1 MELKGDLTEII
12 YQNEVNSYT
21 IAVLETEEEEVTVVG
36 YLPFIHIG
44 DSLNLVGKFVTH
56 QDYGRQFKIEN
67 FEKIMPQTLASLERY
82 LGNGAIKGIGPATAK
97 KIIDKFG
104 EETIHVFK
112 FEPEKLAQIKGI
124 TKSKA
129 IGMAEE
135 FNENWELWQIVGF
148 LEKFGIGVQNARNV
162 FKELGAN
169 AIEEIQ
175 SNPYILIDVANN
187 VDFKQIDKIAIDIG
201 IEYNNE
207 KRIKSG
213 IKYALIKATNNGH
226 CRVSEEELY
235 KFVENLL
242 GVNKEEIENS
252 LIDLK
257 VKEEIFVCKDEEKS
271 WIYLSYY
278 YDAEN
283 TVAEK
288 LLLLDKAKNIKKI
301 DHFNKELK
309 NIEKETNLFLSD
321 KQKEALEAVNEN
333 NVCIITGG
341 PGTGKTTI
349 IKIIIEMY
357 KKKGKKTVLC
367 APTGRAAKRMGEVT
381 GEEAM
386 TLHRLLEI
394 GKIEEEGKFS
404 SINYEVAPI
413 DADVIIIDEMSMVDL
428 FLMNYVVK
436 AIYLGTKLVLVGD
449 VDQLPS
455 VGPGSIL
462 SDIIHSEKITT
473 ITLNKIFR
481 QAAESKII
489 INSHRVNNGER
500 FITKEEASEELKQDF
515 FFIPEINQDKIL
527 EQVISLCNGRLKN
540 FGNYDFFKNIQV
552 ITPTKKGILGTKELN
567 KILQE
572 KLNPPKEGVAEKQ
585 LAGTIY
591 RVGDRVM
598 QIKNNYDIFWERK
611 QPKYETGSGV
621 FNGEMGTVKYIDDI
635 EKKIKIIFDD
645 EKIAWYPYQDIE
657 QIELAY
663 AITVHKSQ
671 R

>member
-1 MELKGDLTEII
+1 M
-12 YQNEVNSYT
+12 Y
-21 IAVLETEEEEVTVVG
+21 
-36 YLPFIHIG
+36 
-44 DSLNLVGKFVTH
+44 
-56 QDYGRQFKIEN
+56 
-67 FEKIMPQTLASLERY
+67 
-82 LGNGAIKGIGPATAK
+82 
-97 KIIDKFG
+97 
-104 EETIHVFK
+104 
-112 FEPEKLAQIKGI
+112 
-124 TKSKA
+124 
-129 IGMAEE
+129 
-135 FNENWELWQIVGF
+135 W
-148 LEKFGIGVQNARNV
+148 
-162 FKELGAN
+162 
-169 AIEEIQ
+169 AIEARDDFGRCLRLPSIIVYSSTGLSVRINEDI
-175 SNPYILIDVANN
+175 ANN
-187 VDFKQIDKIAIDIG
+187 VDFKQIDKIAMDIG